1 MDAIDDVAGLTA
13 AALRTKFKE
22 EPLIHNQEFQQY
34 VDVQRNRNFANC
46 LASQLSARRAK
57 LKASLLESEANKSS
71 DEEMED
77 EAVGTT
83 IKAPEEDEQE
93 EIPEEDPMV
102 LLRESNQHLSEEVA
116 QLKAQIEEVATERS
130 RKRELKHEAKALLLQ
145 AKREQQHADQGVQTE
160 ALEEVPQLTQLE
172 EAIVAQVV

>member
-13 AALRTKFKE
+13 AALRIKFKE
-22 EPLIHNQEFQQY
+22 EPLLHNLEFQQY

-57 LKASLLESEANKSS
+57 LKAPLLESEANKSS

-77 EAVGTT
+77 EAAGTT
-83 IKAPEEDEQE
+83 IKAPEDNEQE
-93 EIPEEDPMV
+93 EIPEEDPILKDRSAMV

-130 RKRELKHEAKALLLQ
+130 RKRELKQEAKASFLQ
-145 AKREQQHADQGVQTE
+145 AKREQQHADQGVQT
-160 ALEEVPQLTQLE
+160 
-172 EAIVAQVV
+172 

>member
-1 MDAIDDVAGLTA
+1 
-13 AALRTKFKE
+13 
-22 EPLIHNQEFQQY
+22 
-34 VDVQRNRNFANC
+34 
-46 LASQLSARRAK
+46 
-57 LKASLLESEANKSS
+57 
-71 DEEMED
+71 MED

-130 RKRELKHEAKALLLQ
+130 RKRELKHEAKASFLQ

-160 ALEEVPQLTQLE
+160 ALEVVPQLTQPM
-172 EAIVAQVV
+172 VSQVVQTEAREEVSQVVQTEDFFQIHNQTQSLL

>member
-13 AALRTKFKE
+13 AALRAKFKE
-22 EPLIHNQEFQQY
+22 EPLLHNQEFQQY
-34 VDVQRNRNFANC
+34 VDEQRNRNFANC

-57 LKASLLESEANKSS
+57 LKAPLLESLAKKSLPKKSS

-130 RKRELKHEAKALLLQ
+130 RKRELKHEAKASLLQ
-145 AKREQQHADQGVQTE
+145 AKREKQHAEQGVQT
-160 ALEEVPQLTQLE
+160 
-172 EAIVAQVV
+172 